1 MSRRTDPETEARV
14 LVMKGEGMSMQAIA
28 DELGISKSV
37 VRNIINRACR
47 ESSAD
52 NPVTRARATNKEPVP
67 VSFKQ
72 ARTQARQQ
80 AQEQAQEQAR
90 EGTPAKPLT
99 KERTVREINILLQI
113 AQQGFV
119 DSHKDKALASDKRVW
134 QEIQYLKLYKDTI
147 KMMVDCTG
155 LNEPVKE
162 TSTVSAL
169 DSLASQLEDYK
180 EAEG

>member
-1 MSRRTDPETEARV
+1 MSRRTDPGTEARV

-52 NPVTRARATNKEPVP
+52 NPVARARATDKEPVP

-80 AQEQAQEQAR
+80 AQEQAR
-90 EGTPAKPLT
+90 EGTPTKPLT

>member
-52 NPVTRARATNKEPVP
+52 NPVARARATDKEPVP

-72 ARTQARQQ
+72 ARTQARQ
-80 AQEQAQEQAR
+80 QAQEQAR

-169 DSLASQLEDYK
+169 DSLASQLEEYK

>member
-1 MSRRTDPETEARV
+1 MSRRTDPGTEARV

-52 NPVTRARATNKEPVP
+52 NPDARARATDKEPVP

-72 ARTQARQQ
+72 ARTQARQ
-80 AQEQAQEQAR
+80 QAR

>member
-52 NPVTRARATNKEPVP
+52 NPVARARATDKEPVP

-80 AQEQAQEQAR
+80 AQEQAR
-90 EGTPAKPLT
+90 EGTPTKPLT

>member
-52 NPVTRARATNKEPVP
+52 NPAARARATDKEPVP

-72 ARTQARQQ
+72 ARTQARQ
-80 AQEQAQEQAR
+80 QAQEQAR

-169 DSLASQLEDYK
+169 DSLASQLEEYK
-180 EAEG
+180 EAED